1 MSYARTPEARASVRA
16 RSACGL
22 FVQAFSRS
30 VLNDSLEGYRVVL
43 ITEPKLPAWAK
54 ALGADPVQ
62 VHASVGNRQSVFVRS
77 DR

>member
-1 MSYARTPEARASVRA
+1 MRGRPFAHVPPAASLCRP
-16 RSACGL
+16 
-22 FVQAFSRS
+22 FSRS